1 MANPRLT
8 NLYRSNPSHQ
18 FPFGM
23 VTIAYDRP
31 LSGIGPPFSMFF
43 QVLSYF
49 VLYRRL
55 QQLPGSFR

>member
-8 NLYRSNPSHQ
+8 NLYRSNPGHQ
-18 FPFGM
+18 FPLGM
-23 VTIAYDRP
+23 MTIAYDRP